1 MRSSTNI
8 EFSRDIERRYQD
20 NVARHILSISLY
32 MQSEIMG
39 ALTVSHG
46 HSQLRI
52 NFEPYISMAAR
63 SGVRL
68 SEIAEM
74 LGISRQAAKQTAN
87 QIEKAGSLLRASDPS
102 DGRAKLLVTTPRAM
116 MLVKQGAAEALA
128 LENQF
133 AELVGEGNIAQLNLS
148 MTKLSRRLGLLFP
161 YQGEQALTLAA
172 TLPRMSDYITRRLQQ
187 LTMQKGHPQLK
198 RSFGTVLTAIGPR
211 GGRIQQMARSRDIS
225 KQAVSAI
232 ATELEA
238 LGYIERV
245 ADAADARQI
254 VLQFTKAGRA
264 LIADSVDSV
273 NQLVAEFAEAI
284 GDGELEHLKHTV
296 AKIYRLQH
304 LEEDIFG
311 NASGNDIQAMAQQLS
326 MQMGEQGAINLGR
339 LLLAGNSGH

>member
-74 LGISRQAAKQTAN
+74 LGISRQAANQTAN
-87 QIEKAGSLLRASDPS
+87 QIEKAGYLRRASDPS

-128 LENQF
+128 LEN
-133 AELVGEGNIAQLNLS
+133 
-148 MTKLSRRLGLLFP
+148 
-161 YQGEQALTLAA
+161 
-172 TLPRMSDYITRRLQQ
+172 
-187 LTMQKGHPQLK
+187 
-198 RSFGTVLTAIGPR
+198 
-211 GGRIQQMARSRDIS
+211 
-225 KQAVSAI
+225 
-232 ATELEA
+232 
-238 LGYIERV
+238 
-245 ADAADARQI
+245 
-254 VLQFTKAGRA
+254 
-264 LIADSVDSV
+264 
-273 NQLVAEFAEAI
+273 
-284 GDGELEHLKHTV
+284 
-296 AKIYRLQH
+296 
-304 LEEDIFG
+304 
-311 NASGNDIQAMAQQLS
+311 
-326 MQMGEQGAINLGR
+326 
-339 LLLAGNSGH
+339 